1 MPAPRLRAREAAHD
15 GARSPRHPRGSLA
28 QAQLC
33 VRHLRS
39 EPVDG
44 SYFFKKTA
52 EVERQTQYLSRLV
65 NFHVFSTVKS
75 LKTALCYPLQY

>member
-1 MPAPRLRAREAAHD
+1 MMEHAVPDTHVAAWPRPSCACGTCGVNQRMEAIF
-15 GARSPRHPRGSLA
+15 L
-28 QAQLC
+28 
-33 VRHLRS
+33 
-39 EPVDG
+39 
-44 SYFFKKTA
+44 KKTA